1 MRLFSCVA
9 ASLFLNFVSVP
20 VHAEFRPAALTA
32 YIPQLGRIRAL
43 DPKSDM
49 KPADLAEAVK
59 SFRGWVGSPGLYELT
74 PVERA
79 LLENPDQILAM
90 KAALEARVID
100 PAVQRKL
107 IASGMLNGE
116 VGRVAKY
123 ATLEAVQRLRRT
135 TGLATAGDLNSQ
147 ELALLDDLEQKIE
160 LFAGFEKIANPET
173 GITIML
179 PKAIVGGEPEKGV
192 NKSDWTTF
200 ANKAGEFKVHLF
212 KHGARANTSVSL
224 AQTLIDRKQDIN
236 FQFLDMTGDGFTIEA
251 TAQKNGVKY
260 INHSRAWNRSG
271 RIIGF
276 GLSVDLDPLPSFSA
290 PQLPDPDA
298 GLEKRP
304 GSQLVTP
311 ETRNWNVV
319 ANAIINL
326 MASDFERLNGWEE
339 MSSKECRTKAK
350 EDGKAVAIIFAT
362 DRRQAKEATS
372 SAQEAD
378 KLYVSERDDALH
390 FGCAVVFVP
399 ASAQNASDLRALI
412 GRGPRGGP
420 ANQPDKHFHVVST
433 EMAAPLLPGSGRDLQ
448 LTGEG
453 NDQNLDRG
461 LLFIHGYNSSFADA
475 LLRVAQIAAAID
487 YPGRV
492 YLFSWPSQES
502 RISYAADMDLAEQAE
517 VDLQYFMKLILRDAN
532 LFRLDIMAHSMGSQI
547 LLRSI
552 DSLRPAFDRR
562 IGPERKDRVRLGQ
575 VIFAAPDVSELV
587 FVRKVNM
594 LRQFAERVTVYASAN
609 DGALDVSQLLRGRVP
624 RAGSIRSDKTPI
636 YVEDVQFIDITGETL
651 PWYNI
656 GRYYGPYHSAFAY
669 EAPVLEDMKALLKE
683 GARGRGIRGTPMR
696 RAERANLAGKF
707 EEKQYPGTEHKFWV
721 LVPRKDQVLARP
733 ATANAIP
740 ASATPA
746 SVPLPGSTPAG
757 APPAGALPAGVIPAP

>member
-1 MRLFSCVA
+1 MRIFSCVVVA
-9 ASLFLNFVSVP
+9 LFLNVISFP
-20 VHAEFRPAALTA
+20 VRAEFRPDSLTP

-49 KPADLAEAVK
+49 KPADLAEAIKV
-59 SFRGWVGSPGLYELT
+59 FRGWVGSPGLKELT
-74 PVERA
+74 PVERV
-79 LLENPDQILAM
+79 LLENSDQIIEM
-90 KAALEARVID
+90 KAALDARVVD
-100 PAVQRKL
+100 PAIQRKL

-116 VGRVAKY
+116 IGRVAKY
-123 ATLEAVQRLRRT
+123 ATLEAVQRLRR
-135 TGLATAGDLNSQ
+135 ATALGSAGDLNDQ
-147 ELALLDDLEQKIE
+147 ELQLLDELERKIDT
-160 LFAGFEKIANPET
+160 FAGFEKIANPET

-192 NKSDWTTF
+192 NKIDWTTF

-236 FQFLDMTGDGFTIEA
+236 FQFLEMTGDGFTIEA

-290 PQLPDPDA
+290 PQMPDPDA
-298 GLEKRP
+298 GLDKKP

-339 MSSKECRTKAK
+339 MSSKECRTKAND
-350 EDGKAVAIIFAT
+350 DGKAVAIIFAT
-362 DRRQAKEATS
+362 DRRQAKEAAS
-372 SAQEAD
+372 SVQEAD
-378 KLYVSERDDALH
+378 KLYLSERDDALH

-399 ASAQNASDLRALI
+399 TSAQNATDLRALI

-420 ANQPDKHFHVVST
+420 ANQPDKHFHVAST
-433 EMAAPLLPGSGRDLQ
+433 EMAAPVLPGSGRDLQ

-492 YLFSWPSQES
+492 YLFSWPSHES

-552 DSLRPAFDRR
+552 DSLKPAFDRR

-587 FVRKVNM
+587 FVRKVNV

-707 EEKQYPGTEHKFWV
+707 EEKKYPGTENKFWV
-721 LVPRKDQVLARP
+721 LVPLKDQAKDQVVDKP
-733 ATANAIP
+733 AAVSAAP
-740 ASATPA
+740 ASATPFGA
-746 SVPLPGSTPAG
+746 PPAG
-757 APPAGALPAGVIPAP
+757 APPAGATQPP